1 MSGIS
6 EEIHLRS
13 ITPLVVASNSGHTAE
28 ELASMAIDKIIYV
41 SATSVP
47 KPVHDQV
54 MAFKN
59 NIKFLLI
66 GYFKKARAA
75 SLTDFI
81 MEAER
86 LGHPDIASGLRDR
99 LKNGNY

>member
-1 MSGIS
+1 MSGIT
-6 EEIHLRS
+6 EEIRLKPV
-13 ITPLVVASNSGHTAE
+13 TPIVVASSSGHSAE
-28 ELASMAIDKIIYV
+28 ELANMAIDKIIYV

-59 NIKFLLI
+59 NIKFLLM
-66 GYFKKARAA
+66 GYFKRARAA

-86 LGHPDIASGLRDR
+86 LGHSDIASGLRDR